1 MESAVTKLVKIDLEK
16 EEKLQP
22 PKNVD
27 VGFAVKAIANK
38 LQMDKEVSPLQIQS
52 FFIECKTFIT
62 ATIAKSLER

>member
-1 MESAVTKLVKIDLEK
+1 MTKLVKIDLEK

-27 VGFAVKAIANK
+27 VGFAVKTIANK

-52 FFIECKTFIT
+52 LFTECKTFIT